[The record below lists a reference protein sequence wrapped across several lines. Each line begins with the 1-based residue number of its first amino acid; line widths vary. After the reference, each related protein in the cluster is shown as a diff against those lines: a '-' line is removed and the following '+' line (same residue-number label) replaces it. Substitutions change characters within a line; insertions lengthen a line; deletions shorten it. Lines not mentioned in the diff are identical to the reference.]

1 MQTWSANYHA
11 FARREIHRLCQIF
24 LSSKYIYLKRVE
36 NVFILV
42 DGYRRFRYSTFNAST
57 IINFYR
63 HLTSC
68 IWLKLVRT
76 VYSASVIRRL
86 SIRRWKVEDK
96 DPDRLSFLLT
106 FYRNLFKYSPLRV
119 SYLIVPI
126 IDSTIL
132 VQDVKF
138 IIYRINSKFNLNRV
152 FFYDGWVIEAI

>member
-76 VYSASVIRRL
+76 VYSASVIRRNYRFDDEKWRIKIQTDYL
-86 SIRRWKVEDK
+86 S
-96 DPDRLSFLLT
+96 

>member
-11 FARREIHRLCQIF
+11 FARRGIHRLCQIF
-24 LSSKYIYLKRVE
+24 LSSKYIYLKHVE

-42 DGYRRFRYSTFNAST
+42 DGYRHFRCSTFNAPW
-57 IINFYR
+57 

-96 DPDRLSFLLT
+96 DPDRLSFLLS
-106 FYRNLFKYSPLRV
+106 FYRNLFKYSPSRV
-119 SYLIVPI
+119 SYLIVSI

-152 FFYDGWVIEAI
+152 FFYDGWVIGAI